1 MTTMENLINKY
12 EKEREHFIE
21 KEKFLQMEI
30 ERKKEENLVL
40 QRKLFLSRNKKDIIN
55 SFSNHLKI
63 NSFSLNPN
71 SPSNK
76 LNKNYSLKNKI
87 FESDEKLLF
96 NKKIFNYKKRGI
108 TSFDEKNMIKTKDD
122 YNLNSDL
129 VFSNRLVLKKKT
141 NIISKLFKKNNV
153 KKFRNNSDLKF
164 ISLGNYLNYNS
175 DKDLSKTKNINM
187 RNNSISNLTN
197 KIH

>member
-1 MTTMENLINKY
+1 MENLINKY

-122 YNLNSDL
+122 YNLNLDL

-141 NIISKLFKKNNV
+141 NIIGKLFKKNNV

>member
-1 MTTMENLINKY
+1 MENLINKY

-21 KEKFLQMEI
+21 KEKVLQMEI

>member
-1 MTTMENLINKY
+1 MENLINKY

-21 KEKFLQMEI
+21 KEKVLQMEI

-76 LNKNYSLKNKI
+76 LNKNSSLKNKL

-141 NIISKLFKKNNV
+141 NIIGKLFKKNNV

-164 ISLGNYLNYNS
+164 ISLGNYLNNNS

>member
-1 MTTMENLINKY
+1 MENLINKY

-129 VFSNRLVLKKKT
+129 VFSNRLVLKKRL
-141 NIISKLFKKNNV
+141 I
-153 KKFRNNSDLKF
+153 
-164 ISLGNYLNYNS
+164 
-175 DKDLSKTKNINM
+175 
-187 RNNSISNLTN
+187 
-197 KIH
+197 

>member
-1 MTTMENLINKY
+1 MENLINKY